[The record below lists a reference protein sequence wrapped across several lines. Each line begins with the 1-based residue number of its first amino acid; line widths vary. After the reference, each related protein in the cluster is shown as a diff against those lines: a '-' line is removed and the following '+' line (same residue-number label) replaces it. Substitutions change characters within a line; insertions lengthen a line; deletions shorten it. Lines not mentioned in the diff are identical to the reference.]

1 MNLLRSKE
9 EYYPIYWVDNFLT
22 DNEIEKIK
30 THAKTLIVQDA
41 KVGVDEK
48 EKKEFTLDYHIK
60 DPNNGFVPRKR
71 ITDIK
76 WITLR
81 EDTNW
86 LFKKIIDKIIYV
98 NSKNF
103 DLQLKFLEDFQFSE
117 YTEEKSGFYS
127 KHRDCELKKSLDNH
141 VDIRKLSFTIQLT
154 DENEYEGGELIFH
167 IDEKEKKAPK
177 SKGTIIFFESDIL
190 HEVTPVTK
198 GVRHS
203 LVSWVQ
209 GPNKDNY
216 EKTN

>member
-9 EYYPIYWVDNFLT
+9 DYYSIYWVDNFLT
-22 DNEIEKIK
+22 DDEIEKIK
-30 THAKTLIVQDA
+30 TYAKKLILQDA
-41 KVGVDEK
+41 KVGQREEEKK

-60 DPNNGFVPRKR
+60 DTNKGFVPRSR

-76 WITLR
+76 WILLN

-86 LFKKIIDKIIYV
+86 LFKKIIDKIIDV

-103 DLQLKFLEDFQFSE
+103 DLQLKFVENLQFSE
-117 YTEEKSGFYS
+117 YSEEKRGFYK
-127 KHRDCELKKSLDNH
+127 KHVDCGLKKSLDNY

-167 IDEKEKKAPK
+167 LDKEEKKAPK
-177 SKGTIIFFESDIL
+177 SKGTIVFFESDIL

-209 GPNKDNY
+209 GPNLK
-216 EKTN
+216 

>member
-9 EYYPIYWVDNFLT
+9 EYYPVYWVENFLT

-30 THAKTLIVQDA
+30 IYAKTLILQDA
-41 KVGVDEK
+41 KVGTPEK

-60 DPNNGFVPRKR
+60 DPDRGVVPRSR

-76 WITLR
+76 WIRLN
-81 EDTNW
+81 EDTKW
-86 LFKKIIDKIIYV
+86 LFKKIIDKIIDV

-103 DLQLKFLEDFQFSE
+103 DLQLKFLEDLQFSE
-117 YTEEKSGFYS
+117 YTEEKRGFYS
-127 KHRDCELKKSLDNH
+127 KHRDCGLKKSLDNY

-154 DENEYEGGELIFH
+154 DDKEYEGGELIFH
-167 IDEKEKKAPK
+167 IDDEEKKAPK
-177 SKGTIIFFESDIL
+177 SKGTIVFFESDIV

-209 GPNKDNY
+209 GPNLR
-216 EKTN
+216 

>member
-9 EYYPIYWVDNFLT
+9 EYYPVYWVENFLT

-30 THAKTLIVQDA
+30 IYAKTLIAQDA
-41 KVGVDEK
+41 KVGQEEK

-60 DPNNGFVPRKR
+60 DTNKGIVPSKR

-76 WITLR
+76 WIRLNK
-81 EDTNW
+81 DTNW
-86 LFKKIIDKIIYV
+86 LFKKIIDKIFDV

-103 DLQLKFLEDFQFSE
+103 DLQLKFVEDLQFSE
-117 YTEEKSGFYS
+117 YSEEKGGFYS
-127 KHRDCELKKSLDNH
+127 KHRDDGNKKSLDNY

-154 DENEYEGGELIFH
+154 DDKEYEGGELIFH
-167 IDEKEKKAPK
+167 IDDEEKKAPK
-177 SKGTIIFFESDIL
+177 SKGTIVFFESDIV

-209 GPNKDNY
+209 GPNLR
-216 EKTN
+216 